1 MQETRIWSLA
11 QEDPTCCQATKPM
24 CHSSWAGSLESGSC
38 YYWSSKLEK
47 NMSYQNKN
55 SRRIL
60 TTCNLLK
67 KKKLSIF
74 FSWASLVAQMV
85 KNLPVMWETWVWSL
99 GWEDPLEEDMATQF
113 SILAWRIPIDRGAW
127 QTTVHRVAKSWNQLS
142 DYAHTFFS
150 WLALFCHCLCS
161 HDFKLWIVWGFK
173 LLITLK
179 YNWYYIQMYDIP
191 LIIIRGKLSCFW
203 RRQWHRTPTLL
214 PGKSLGQRRL
224 VGCSPWG
231 H

>member
-1 MQETRIWSLA
+1 MALVIKNWPASAGDKERWGLITGSWRSLGGR
-11 QEDPTCCQATKPM
+11 
-24 CHSSWAGSLESGSC
+24 HG
-38 YYWSSKLEK
+38 
-47 NMSYQNKN
+47 
-55 SRRIL
+55 
-60 TTCNLLK
+60 NLLQYSC
-67 KKKLSIF
+67 LDNP
-74 FSWASLVAQMV
+74 M
-85 KNLPVMWETWVWSL
+85 
-99 GWEDPLEEDMATQF
+99 
-113 SILAWRIPIDRGAW
+113 DRGAW